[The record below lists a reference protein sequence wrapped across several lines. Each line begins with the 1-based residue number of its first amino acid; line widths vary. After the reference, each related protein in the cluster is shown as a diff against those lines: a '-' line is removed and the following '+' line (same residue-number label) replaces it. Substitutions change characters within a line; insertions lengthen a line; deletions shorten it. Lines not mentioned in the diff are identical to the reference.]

1 MEDVVPVGPTI
12 RRDKRRML
20 SKKSLPIVL
29 IYGRQQS
36 TMATDSLPSWKSSL
50 IELALQSNI
59 LTFGSYKLK
68 SNRIS
73 PYFVNCGLFCR
84 AKLIR
89 AISEA
94 YARELNSYA
103 QQNKECNFDV
113 LFGPAYKGIPLCAT
127 TAEKLASLDEQRW
140 GEVAYSFNRKEVK
153 DHGEGGLMVGE
164 SLKGKKVVIIDDVM
178 TAGTAIREAISIIDS
193 QGGKLVGIIVAV
205 DRQEKLPSQSEKDGK
220 GDDGSLRGSTIGEV
234 RREYGVPVMAVLTL
248 GDLIVG
254 MKKMG
259 REEEVKQMEAY
270 YEQYKPTD

>member
-1 MEDVVPVGPTI
+1 MCTT
-12 RRDKRRML
+12 L
-20 SKKSLPIVL
+20 
-29 IYGRQQS
+29 

-50 IELALQSNI
+50 IELALHSNI

-94 YARELNSYA
+94 YARELNSYS
-103 QQNKECNFDV
+103 QEHKEWSFDV

-220 GDDGSLRGSTIGEV
+220 GDDGTARGSTIGEV

-259 REEEVKQMEAY
+259 REEEVKRMKAY
-270 YEQYKPTD
+270 YEQYRPTD